1 MCARIRYI
9 NTLLVEQLRTY
20 DQGLSHKENYKA
32 YINHWRNYQSVSPTT
47 PYSHVDIVSVGG
59 DDARAPIHR
68 LIFRAHARWRLPV
81 CIDPVTDRGAKQAP
95 VRATFWRVD
104 RDKKLGVSGKFVR
117 IPSES
122 WRAHFPIPTCK
133 DCYMYDLSST
143 WTWT

>member
-68 LIFRAHARWRLPV
+68 LIFRAHAR
-81 CIDPVTDRGAKQAP
+81 
-95 VRATFWRVD
+95 
-104 RDKKLGVSGKFVR
+104 
-117 IPSES
+117 
-122 WRAHFPIPTCK
+122 
-133 DCYMYDLSST
+133 
-143 WTWT
+143 